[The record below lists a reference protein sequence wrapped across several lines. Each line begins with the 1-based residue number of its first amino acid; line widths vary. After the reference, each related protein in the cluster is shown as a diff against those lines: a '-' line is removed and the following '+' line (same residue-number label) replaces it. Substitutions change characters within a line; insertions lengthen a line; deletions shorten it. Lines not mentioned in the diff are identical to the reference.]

1 MLYTLSHNVVS
12 STPHLNGLEL
22 TTLVVI
28 GTDGID
34 SYKPNY
40 HTIMTMTV
48 SVRTLGNTVHDNI
61 DQKDTTLCDKVF
73 Q

>member
-1 MLYTLSHNVVS
+1 V
-12 STPHLNGLEL
+12 GLEL

-40 HTIMTMTV
+40 HTITTTIV
-48 SVRTLGNTVHDNI
+48 SVRSLGNTVHDNI
-61 DQKDTTLCDKVF
+61 DQKGISTLITHDNSFLWIHDKLTGN
-73 Q
+73 

>member
-1 MLYTLSHNVVS
+1 M
-12 STPHLNGLEL
+12 GLEL

-40 HTIMTMTV
+40 HTITTMTV
-48 SVRTLGNTVHDNI
+48 SVRSLGNTVHDNI
-61 DQKDTTLCDKVF
+61 DQKGISTLITHDNSFLWIHDKLTGN
-73 Q
+73 